1 MAEFM
6 MIIAQDEDAVRQ
18 VPQEEFGKVYTW
30 WQASQQSGRL
40 KAGVGHRLQPSST
53 AKTVT
58 IAANGTRP
66 SVTDGPFI
74 EAKEVIGGYGI
85 IEAPTLEDAV
95 KFASE
100 WPGAGPVKIEVRPVM
115 EM

>member
-6 MIIAQDEDAVRQ
+6 MIIAQDEAALQD
-18 VPQEEFGKVYTW
+18 VPQEQFGKVYAW

-53 AKTVT
+53 AKTVS
-58 IAANGTRP
+58 IAANGTAP

-74 EAKEVIGGYGI
+74 EAKEVVGGYGI
-85 IEAPTLEDAV
+85 IVAATLEDAV

-100 WPGAGPVKIEVRPVM
+100 WPGSGPVKIEVRPVM